1 MSETRILAP
10 GPFRDMT
17 RLWWL
22 YLVFGVLWILFGM
35 WLWSYRVGSLVALAA
50 LIGAGANNEWTVA
63 DLAFAAPVLERET
76 FKLKAPTGCTK

>member
-1 MSETRILAP
+1 ML
-10 GPFRDMT
+10 MT
-17 RLWWL
+17 RP
-22 YLVFGVLWILFGM
+22 IPKA
-35 WLWSYRVGSLVALAA
+35 RAADALAA